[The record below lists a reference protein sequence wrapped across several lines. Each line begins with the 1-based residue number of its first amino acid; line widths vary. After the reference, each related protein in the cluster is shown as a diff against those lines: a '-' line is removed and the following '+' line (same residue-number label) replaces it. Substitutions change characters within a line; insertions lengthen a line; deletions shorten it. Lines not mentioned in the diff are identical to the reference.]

1 MLVSRPKKYDHGI
14 VREYRVIVYGLV
26 AASIYAFIYYVFDLA
41 GVEHYI
47 LHANGGDTASGIDD
61 VAGFGDSFGYV
72 NAWFSALAFAGV
84 VLALGVQ
91 VMEFHLAEKDRGD
104 TLDNQNEMKRHAFL
118 STLAASVKTLHDIE
132 DTKQEAIARGNAN
145 AERLVSMFKQE
156 TALRTAVSSMLEEMP
171 SQIELSGIA
180 SQDYDRSH
188 NLIRFIALLQG
199 IVTSMDLEINHPF
212 LATGNSKA
220 LEELVDSV
228 EERLF
233 DFWTE
238 NIYSSSSQLVGQ
250 FRVCLEILQT
260 TEGGEIPPEVR
271 YKEFHKLTS
280 KIDAWIV
287 AAIADHAS

>member
-1 MLVSRPKKYDHGI
+1 MLLSRPKKHDHGI
-14 VREYRVIVYGLV
+14 LREYRVVVYGLV
-26 AASIYAFIYYVFDLA
+26 AAAVYAFIYYVFKLA

-91 VMEFHLAEKDRGD
+91 VMEFHLAEKDRRD
-104 TLDNQNEMKRHAFL
+104 TLGNQEEMKRHAFFT
-118 STLAASVKTLHDIE
+118 TLAASVKTLHDVE
-132 DTKQEAIARGNAN
+132 GAKQEAVASGNAN

-171 SQIELSGIA
+171 LQIELSGLA
-180 SQDYDRSH
+180 LHDYDHSH
-188 NLIRFIALLQG
+188 KLIRFVALLQA
-199 IVTSMDLEINHPF
+199 IVKSMDLEINYPL

-233 DFWTE
+233 DFWSE
-238 NIYSSSSQLVGQ
+238 NLYSSSSQLIVQ
-250 FRVCLEILQT
+250 FRVCLGFLQSAKGS
-260 TEGGEIPPEVR
+260 EVPPETR
-271 YKEFHKLTS
+271 HEEWHKLIS
-280 KIDAWIV
+280 KTNAWIV
-287 AAIADHAS
+287 AAIADHSS